1 MNETFS
7 GPLPRPE
14 LVVGSVVGGAVLG
27 IIILG
32 LNYTFLLW
40 KECKIRFDSKL

>member
-1 MNETFS
+1 MTSETQVL
-7 GPLPRPE
+7 LPRPE
-14 LVVGSVVGGAVLG
+14 LIVSSVVGGAILG
-27 IIILG
+27 IIIFG